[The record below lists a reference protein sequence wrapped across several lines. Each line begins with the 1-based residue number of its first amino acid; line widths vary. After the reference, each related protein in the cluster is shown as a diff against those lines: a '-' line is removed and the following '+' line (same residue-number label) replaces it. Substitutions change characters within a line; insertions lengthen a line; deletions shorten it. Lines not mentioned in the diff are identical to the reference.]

1 MTAVA
6 RKPRSADPNR
16 EIVPKAEQSRRT
28 RDLVI
33 ATGIHCLARYG
44 YAQTT
49 LLLIANE
56 AGVSRGPLNYHFRD
70 KNDLMAAIAEALPR
84 QAPSEMRERLA
95 RITDVQERLIAV
107 VDIALDEHT
116 GDHHFAAIEL
126 LIAARNDPGLAESIG
141 PHFDSGESTFDAWWI
156 DYFQGLT
163 RSREDLLA
171 FRHVAVA
178 CLRGLALDHIL
189 HKDQAAHARA
199 ISLFRT
205 LFLAMGVSGEE
216 ERGQSVEGLGA
227 SRP

>member
-6 RKPRSADPNR
+6 RKPRSADPRR

-33 ATGIHCLARYG
+33 TTGIRCLARYG

-70 KNDLMAAIAEALPR
+70 KNDLMAAIAEALPS
-84 QAPSEMRERLA
+84 QAPSDLRTRLA
-95 RITDVQERLIAV
+95 RIEDVADRLDAV
-107 VDIALDEHT
+107 IEIALDEHT

-126 LIAARNDPGLAESIG
+126 LVAARNDRQLAAAIG
-141 PHFDSGESTFDAWWI
+141 PHFDQGEAVTDAWWL
-156 DYFQGLT
+156 DYFKDLN

-171 FRHVAVA
+171 LRHVAVA

-189 HKDQAAHARA
+189 HQNQAAHERA
-199 ISLFRT
+199 
-205 LFLAMGVSGEE
+205 LAMFRSILLRTAFEPNAVS
-216 ERGQSVEGLGA
+216 S
-227 SRP
+227 S